1 MAITFEEVTQTVINL
16 LRENETLKQRILD
29 LERQLKT
36 NVREPDEKGIA

>member
-36 NVREPDEKGIA
+36 NVREPDEIGRK